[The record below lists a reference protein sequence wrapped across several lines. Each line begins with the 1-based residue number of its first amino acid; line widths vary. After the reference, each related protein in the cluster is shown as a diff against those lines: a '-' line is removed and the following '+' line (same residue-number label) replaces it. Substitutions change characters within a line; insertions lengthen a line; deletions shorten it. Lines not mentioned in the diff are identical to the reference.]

1 MVFVLGTAVNLSG
14 TDTAFFG
21 AWSNL
26 RRMINLIGFV
36 KFRPFKFGFKFY
48 CVFYFG
54 FASKLKFGES
64 RINKQI

>member
-36 KFRPFKFGFKFY
+36 KFSSFKFGFKFY
-48 CVFYFG
+48 RVFDFG
-54 FASKLKFGES
+54 FAGKLKFGET
-64 RINKQI
+64 RIDKQI

>member
-1 MVFVLGTAVNLSG
+1 MLGAAVNLSG
-14 TDTAFFG
+14 TDTACFFG

-36 KFRPFKFGFKFY
+36 KFRLFKFGFKFY

-54 FASKLKFGES
+54 FASKLKFDET